1 MPGRSNNCSSFE
13 ITARL
18 PIQLQRERDTW
29 SASTTGKIWQPL
41 CFAAQR
47 PNCQDT
53 SHRPVAG
60 RARAVLSHQGDGP
73 QGRGYSAS
81 AFLDVAAAKPRCV
94 DLWQTEFRPTQLF
107 RVLQDNPDWVCLA
120 NQLAHS

>member
-29 SASTTGKIWQPL
+29 SASTTGKISQPL

-60 RARAVLSHQGDGP
+60 LMTARHDPFRLDGP
-73 QGRGYSAS
+73 QGRIYNA
-81 AFLDVAAAKPRCV
+81 DVNTRFKQRPLRLRSEEHTSELQSHH
-94 DLWQTEFRPTQLF
+94 DL
-107 RVLQDNPDWVCLA
+107 VCRL
-120 NQLAHS
+120 LL

>member
-41 CFAAQR
+41 CFAAKPLNR
-47 PNCQDT
+47 QDT
-53 SHRPVAG
+53 SHRPAAG
-60 RARAVLSHQGDGP
+60 QKQETV
-73 QGRGYSAS
+73 
-81 AFLDVAAAKPRCV
+81 
-94 DLWQTEFRPTQLF
+94 
-107 RVLQDNPDWVCLA
+107 
-120 NQLAHS
+120 